1 MFFRGLT
8 PTPPSWWGRRSCS
21 SYTPYLNLALLTFL
35 VLKRLT
41 FLVLKRLTFL
51 VVKRLTFL
59 VLKSLTFLVVK
70 RLTFLVV
77 KRLTKDGRLRL
88 PPTHIPYDQATSPS

>member
-21 SYTPYLNLALLTFL
+21 SYTPYLNLAL
-35 VLKRLT
+35 LT

>member
-35 VLKRLT
+35 VLKRPT
-41 FLVLKRLTFL
+41 FLVL
-51 VVKRLTFL
+51 KRLTFL

>member
-41 FLVLKRLTFL
+41 FLV
-51 VVKRLTFL
+51 VKRLIFL